1 MGTFNKIKR
10 IFFSDEELQL
20 SEKNSMENLQT
31 TLLYEIGKAM
41 SSSMVDKE
49 KTHKLITEAVTM
61 ILEVEGS
68 ILMLK
73 EGKGESLVAR
83 AASGMVS
90 EEFLSSLRVSLGEGV
105 VGRVAASG
113 EICLI
118 CDPANEDGMLKT
130 IMNRFHVTSFIVAPL
145 KAEGKILG
153 VIAAYTKRSGEEFN
167 EGDIK
172 LLSALAGFAATAEA
186 NAALIENLKDSAS
199 RLRALFD
206 IGQALNSTL
215 KLQDLLDLIIDKA
228 ITVTNASSGS
238 IMLINEE
245 DDSLVI
251 RSARGLSAQAMKGTR
266 LKIGEGV
273 TGWVGKN
280 GRALLVSDVSKDE
293 RYRSINKK
301 VKSELAVPMAL
312 EDKVIGVINVDHYD
326 LDAFTVWDMETLST
340 LASSAVVAIRNAE
353 LFENLE
359 QCAISLDECKKEG

>member
-1 MGTFNKIKR
+1 MGTLNKIKR
-10 IFFSDEELQL
+10 IFFSDEELQH
-20 SEKNSMENLQT
+20 SEKDARENLQT
-31 TLLYEIGKAM
+31 TLLYEISKAM
-41 SSSMVDKE
+41 SSSMVDKK

-73 EGKGESLVAR
+73 EDKGDYLVAR

-90 EEFLSSLRVSLGEGV
+90 EDFLSSLRVSLGEGA

-113 EICLI
+113 ETCLI
-118 CDPANEDGMLKT
+118 CDPVNEDGMLTT
-130 IMNRFHVTSFIVAPL
+130 IMNRFNVTSFILAPL

-153 VIAAYTKRSGEEFN
+153 VISAYTKRSGEEFN

-186 NAALIENLKDSAS
+186 NAAMIENLKDSAS

-215 KLQDLLDLIIDKA
+215 KIQDLLDLIIEKA
-228 ITVTNASSGS
+228 IEVTNGSSGS

-245 DDSLVI
+245 DGSLVI
-251 RSARGLSAQAMKGTR
+251 RSARGLSAQAMKKTR
-266 LKIGEGV
+266 LKLGEGI
-273 TGWVGKN
+273 TGWVGKS
-280 GRALLVSDVSKDE
+280 GKALLVSDVSKDN
-293 RYRSINKK
+293 RYRAINKK
-301 VKSELAVPMAL
+301 VKSELAVPMVR

-326 LDAFTVWDMETLST
+326 LDAFTPWDMETLST

-353 LFENLE
+353 LFERLE
-359 QCAISLDECKKEG
+359 HCTVSLDEYQKED